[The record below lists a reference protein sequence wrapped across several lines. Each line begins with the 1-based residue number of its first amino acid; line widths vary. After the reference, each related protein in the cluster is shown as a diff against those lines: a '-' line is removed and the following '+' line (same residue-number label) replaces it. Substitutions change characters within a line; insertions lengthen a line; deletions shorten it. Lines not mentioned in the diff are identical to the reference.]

1 MIGEG
6 SVEGS
11 NESVDSVN
19 MLNIE
24 VASLTATTDSVT
36 TMVAAKEEVKQGVA
50 DDLNS
55 THSTPCEWFVYH
67 DINIYKVQTHL
78 KFDFSNFL
86 WAKLESPHDQIRLKT
101 STFNLD
107 LRFKIQA

>member
-67 DINIYKVQTHL
+67 DDKSATRCIAIQVG
-78 KFDFSNFL
+78 
-86 WAKLESPHDQIRLKT
+86 KL
-101 STFNLD
+101 N
-107 LRFKIQA
+107 